1 MQADVLS
8 SSDPARRA
16 VVWSDLEL
24 YHQVVEWCAQAR
36 ADKQAFLQHG
46 DTHRPRTRTFI
57 IPARCHKAQGRVVF
71 DLRPV
76 LQAQAQGKPLM
87 WTDETTGINTGIPI
101 PAIADDTPITP
112 RIDAEACRKRCS
124 AAGIRDEYGIQQVLS

>member
-1 MQADVLS
+1 M
-8 SSDPARRA
+8 
-16 VVWSDLEL
+16 
-24 YHQVVEWCAQAR
+24 VEWCAQAR

-76 LQAQAQGKPLM
+76 LEAQAQGKPLI
-87 WTDETTGINTGIPI
+87 WTDEATGIETGVPI

-112 RIDAEACRKRCS
+112 RI
-124 AAGIRDEYGIQQVLS
+124 GIRGTAGLPSRRRGDEVARIVVLEIPSQVPG